1 MAEKNAPKSRI
12 PPGPGY
18 EYKPLPDRP
27 APAPPPPP
35 SADRLTHLDEQ
46 GRARMVD
53 VGWKDETEREAVAV
67 GSIIMQPETLELIA
81 AGSVAKGDALSVA
94 RIAGIMGAKQTP
106 NLIPLC
112 HPIPLSSVAVDL
124 ELDPARSAVDITA
137 TARTTARTG
146 VEMEALTAAAIAA
159 LTIYDMCKATDR
171 GMRIDGVRLIR
182 KRGGKSGDVDLP

>member
-1 MAEKNAPKSRI
+1 MAGEKTPKR
-12 PPGPGY
+12 PTPLKEGY
-18 EYKPLPDRP
+18 EYKPLPDGP
-27 APAPPPPP
+27 VLTPPPP
-35 SADRLTHLDEQ
+35 SPAERLTHLDEQ

>member
-1 MAEKNAPKSRI
+1 MAGEKTPKRPTPLI
-12 PPGPGY
+12 KGY
-18 EYKPLPDRP
+18 EYKPLPAGGRP
-27 APAPPPPP
+27 TPPPPP
-35 SADRLTHLDEQ
+35 SAERLTHLDEQ

-124 ELDPARSAVDITA
+124 ELDPARSAVNITA

>member
-1 MAEKNAPKSRI
+1 MAGEKTPRRPTPLKK
-12 PPGPGY
+12 GY
-18 EYKPLPDRP
+18 EHKPLPAGGR
-27 APAPPPPP
+27 PAPPPPP
-35 SADRLTHLDEQ
+35 SAERLTHLDEQ

-53 VGWKDETEREAVAV
+53 VGWKDETEREAVAA
-67 GSIIMQPETLELIA
+67 GSVIMQPETLELIA
-81 AGSVAKGDALSVA
+81 AGSVVKGDALSVA

-112 HPIPLSSVAVDL
+112 HPIPLSSVAVEL

>member
-1 MAEKNAPKSRI
+1 
-12 PPGPGY
+12 
-18 EYKPLPDRP
+18 
-27 APAPPPPP
+27 
-35 SADRLTHLDEQ
+35 
-46 GRARMVD
+46 
-53 VGWKDETEREAVAV
+53 
-67 GSIIMQPETLELIA
+67 
-81 AGSVAKGDALSVA
+81 
-94 RIAGIMGAKQTP
+94 MGAKQTP

-171 GMRIDGVRLIR
+171 GMHIDGVRLIR

>member
-1 MAEKNAPKSRI
+1 
-12 PPGPGY
+12 
-18 EYKPLPDRP
+18 
-27 APAPPPPP
+27 
-35 SADRLTHLDEQ
+35 
-46 GRARMVD
+46 
-53 VGWKDETEREAVAV
+53 
-67 GSIIMQPETLELIA
+67 
-81 AGSVAKGDALSVA
+81 
-94 RIAGIMGAKQTP
+94 MGAKQTP

-146 VEMEALTAAAIAA
+146 VEMEALTAATIAA